1 MTSIKIRKA
10 DREDSAAIAT
20 CLLLAMEDIVC
31 EFIGQRDPN
40 KAKEFLL
47 HFIEQEHNQYSYQ
60 NCFVAEDDHQVIAAV
75 NIYDGSQLNQLRVP
89 ISQYIKTHFNTDFN
103 PEDETQPGE
112 YYIDSLGVN
121 PNLQG
126 KGIGAT
132 VLKFLINYFVIQ
144 NGKTIGLLVDEE
156 NPKAKKLYLKLGFK
170 SVGQKILVGKRM
182 EHLQIKPR
190 AESF

>member
-20 CLLLAMEDIVC
+20 CLLLAMEEIVC

-75 NIYDGSQLNQLRVP
+75 NIYDGSQLNPLRVP
-89 ISQYIKTHFNTDFN
+89 ISQYIKTHFKTDFN